1 MTILRDSIL
10 SLDPG
15 CLYSTVLVC
24 ISHDPDR
31 KQAVVSKGQPRK
43 PFPEVCRK
51 LRDPVRMGWGQV
63 IAHQVIMYP
72 GLSESDQSVP
82 WRDS

>member
-24 ISHDPDR
+24 ISQDPDR
-31 KQAVVSKGQPRK
+31 KQAVVSKGQPGK
-43 PFPEVCRK
+43 PFPEMCRK
-51 LRDPVRMGWGQV
+51 LRDPVRMEWS
-63 IAHQVIMYP
+63 QVIMYP
-72 GLSESDQSVP
+72 GLLESDQSVT